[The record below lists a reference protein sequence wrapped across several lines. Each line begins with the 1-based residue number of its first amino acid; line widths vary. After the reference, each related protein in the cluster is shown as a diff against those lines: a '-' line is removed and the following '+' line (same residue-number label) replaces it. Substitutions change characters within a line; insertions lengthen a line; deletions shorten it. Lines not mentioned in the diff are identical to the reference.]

1 MIPIIKAVVI
11 NCVRDKKNHLFM
23 IFFPL
28 FLILLIGSTLS
39 SYFNNTD
46 NQVVLEEVVVY
57 YLDDGSEKIKEVF
70 NTFKNIEI
78 EDKND
83 IKITLKEIKDIEEGK
98 KEVKVNR
105 AILLHLKE
113 DTIEFYS
120 NNQSMVKPSFVY
132 GLLNSIADR
141 YNTITEVYS
150 INPGKANEIV
160 KSEETNDFIQEEKIA
175 YNERPDSM
183 DYYGVAEMGLMIFY
197 FITLPLY
204 NIKNDRKNSI
214 KDRINLSG
222 ISTSKYYFASFL
234 GFLIYSFGTL
244 MITYI
249 LSNILFDINYGKNL
263 LIVPLAMIPF
273 LIIVIGIGIIIPMIF
288 KEEEVSGTVI
298 QNVIIPVLAFLG
310 GGYIALDD
318 NLGGL
323 LNIVTS
329 ISPLRWFNISIFRYI
344 YSGENTTLIRWLLIG
359 VISFVI
365 IISIIFIVGKR
376 SDRIN
381 EKYIS
386 IN

>member
-1 MIPIIKAVVI
+1 MISIIKAVII
-11 NCVRDKKNHLFM
+11 NCIRDKKNHLFM

-28 FLILLIGSTLS
+28 FLILLIGSTVS
-39 SYFNNTD
+39 SYFNSTD
-46 NQVVLEEVVVY
+46 NQVVLEDVAVY
-57 YLDDGSEKIKEVF
+57 YLDDSSEKIKEVF
-70 NTFKNIEI
+70 NTFKNIEF
-78 EDKND
+78 EDKNN
-83 IKITLKEIKDIEEGK
+83 IKLTLKEIDDIEVGK

-105 AILLHLKE
+105 AILLHLKQ

-120 NNQSMVKPSFVY
+120 NSQSMVNPSFVY

-160 KSEETNDFIQEEKIA
+160 KSEYVNNFVEEENIA

-183 DYYGVAEMGLMIFY
+183 DYYGVAEIGLMIFY
-197 FITLPLY
+197 FVTLPLY

-249 LSNILFDINYGKNL
+249 LSNIIFDINYGRNL

-273 LIIVIGIGIIIPMIF
+273 LIIVIGIGIIVPMIF
-288 KEEEVSGTVI
+288 KEEEVSGTII
-298 QNVIIPVLAFLG
+298 QNVIIPVLTFLG

-344 YSGENTTLIRWLLIG
+344 YSGDSTTLIRWLLIG
-359 VISFVI
+359 AVSLII
-365 IISIIFIVGKR
+365 IISIICIVGKR